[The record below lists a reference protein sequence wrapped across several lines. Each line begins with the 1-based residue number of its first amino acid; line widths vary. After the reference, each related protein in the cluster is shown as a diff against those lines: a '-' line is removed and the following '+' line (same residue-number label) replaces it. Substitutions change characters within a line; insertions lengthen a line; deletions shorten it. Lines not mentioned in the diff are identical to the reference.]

1 VTAGPAA
8 AAPRSGTT
16 AVREVVFLWV
26 ACFAAILVCF
36 PFSKSAAKV
45 AATVGFLYLPLLAMR
60 RRGEDY
66 SDYGVSLR
74 AWRADLKWFVVMSV
88 VVLPLF
94 AAGFAAFAHGLPL
107 LPAPLAQLLAPYTS
121 SWHPF
126 RFRLPAQFGQWVVD
140 QCFVVA
146 LPEEFF
152 YRGYLQARLRDAWPR
167 GRVLF
172 GVRLGPAFFVT
183 AALFALGHL
192 AIFQVWRLGV
202 FFPALLFGWMREK
215 TGSVLGAAAFHAACN
230 LTVLVLEES
239 FYR

>member
-1 VTAGPAA
+1 MTQAK
-8 AAPRSGTT
+8 GTK
-16 AVREVVFLWV
+16 AVREVLIIWGV
-26 ACFAAILVCF
+26 CFAAILIAF
-36 PFSKSAAKV
+36 PFSKAAAKV
-45 AATVGFLYLPLLAMR
+45 AATVGFLYLPLWAMR

-66 SDYGVSLR
+66 VDYGVSTR
-74 AWRADLKWFVVMSV
+74 AWREDLKWFAILSA

-94 AAGFAAFAHGLPL
+94 AAGFALFAHGLAFLPL
-107 LPAPLAQLLAPYTS
+107 PVAKLLAPYTS

-126 RFRLPAQFGQWVVD
+126 RFRLPDQFGQWVID
-140 QCFVVA
+140 QLFVVA

-152 YRGYLQARLRDAWPR
+152 YRGFIQARLRDAWPR

-192 AIFQVWRLGV
+192 AIFQFWRLGV